1 MKLETVIYI
10 LLAVAIGVGCLLL
23 GKLMFE
29 TKPDNSRLDSLKVSI
44 QRNEMLIKE
53 LNDKII
59 NNESGVEV
67 HRHYYLQKREEIAKQ
82 KSNEDYNQIKR
93 FLDTL

>member
-1 MKLETVIYI
+1 MKLETIIYI
-10 LLAVAIGVGCLLL
+10 FIAVAIAIGAFLL
-23 GKLMFE
+23 GKLIFD
-29 TKPDNSRLDSLKVSI
+29 KPIDYSRIDSLSAG
-44 QRNEMLIKE
+44 IKR
-53 LNDKII
+53 
-59 NNESGVEV
+59 NNELIESLNRDLQNNETGVEV